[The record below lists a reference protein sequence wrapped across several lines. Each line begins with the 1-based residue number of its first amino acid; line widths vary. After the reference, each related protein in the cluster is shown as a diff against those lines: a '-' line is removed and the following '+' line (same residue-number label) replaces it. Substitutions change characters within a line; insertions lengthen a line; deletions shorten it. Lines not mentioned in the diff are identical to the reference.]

1 MSAKRILVTGCPM
14 SGVYAKIVEA
24 VENNG
29 GVIVA
34 FENCEAL
41 KPAIR
46 HFDIDHPDIYE
57 AFADCYQKT
66 ACAIM
71 SPNEVRFHLIREIID
86 DYKVDGVLDITLQTC
101 HPYTVE
107 KDKMMRLCE
116 DEIGVPY
123 MTVETD
129 AGNSDGGQLATRI
142 AAFIEML

>member
-1 MSAKRILVTGCPM
+1 M

-46 HFDIDHPDIYE
+46 HFDIENPDIYE
-57 AFADCYQKT
+57 AFANCYQKT

-71 SPNEVRFHLIREIID
+71 SPNEVRFNLIRELVE
-86 DYKVDGVLDITLQTC
+86 DYKVDGNTFLMKDSTGAEFIVEC
-101 HPYTVE
+101 TV
-107 KDKMMRLCE
+107 DDRFNFAQF
-116 DEIGVPY
+116 
-123 MTVETD
+123 TD
-129 AGNSDGGQLATRI
+129 RI
-142 AAFIEML
+142 P